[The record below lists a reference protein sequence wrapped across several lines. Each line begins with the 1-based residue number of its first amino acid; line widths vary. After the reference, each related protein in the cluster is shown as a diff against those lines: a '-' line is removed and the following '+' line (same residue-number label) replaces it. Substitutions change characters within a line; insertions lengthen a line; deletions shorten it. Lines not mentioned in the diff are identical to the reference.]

1 MMTAKTVNRRI
12 KAAAQAACLG
22 EGFSGHSGQ
31 VAMARRMDRAGA
43 PDSAIMRQ
51 GRWSSSARVAK
62 YTRGDGARCLE

>member
-12 KAAAQAACLG
+12 KAAAQAASLG

-31 VAMARRMDRAGA
+31 VGLARAGA

-51 GRWSSSARVAK
+51 GRWPSSARVAK
-62 YTRGDGARCLE
+62 YTRGDGARWLE